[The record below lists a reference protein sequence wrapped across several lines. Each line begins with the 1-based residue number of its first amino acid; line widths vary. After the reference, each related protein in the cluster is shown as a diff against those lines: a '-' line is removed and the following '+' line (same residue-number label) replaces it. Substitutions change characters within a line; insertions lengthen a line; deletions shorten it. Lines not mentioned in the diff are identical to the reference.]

1 MAADGLEWFSA
12 GEKVE
17 TCEKGSVAHFV
28 SGGCSASDHCDA
40 CRQENST
47 ASDVEMN
54 TQNSQSAVTA
64 QGGPDYDTHGAGTGT
79 APRDNITENARGW

>member
-40 CRQENST
+40 CRQEKQYN
-47 ASDVEMN
+47 DEY
-54 TQNSQSAVTA
+54 
-64 QGGPDYDTHGAGTGT
+64 GEEY
-79 APRDNITENARGW
+79 TEL

>member
-28 SGGCSASDHCDA
+28 SGGGSASDHCDA
-40 CRQENST
+40 CRQGKT
-47 ASDVEMN
+47 V
-54 TQNSQSAVTA
+54 QRRIWRRI
-64 QGGPDYDTHGAGTGT
+64 H
-79 APRDNITENARGW
+79 RIARVQ

>member
-28 SGGCSASDHCDA
+28 SGGCSLLIIAMPA
-40 CRQENST
+40 
-47 ASDVEMN
+47 
-54 TQNSQSAVTA
+54 
-64 QGGPDYDTHGAGTGT
+64 AGKHVQ
-79 APRDNITENARGW
+79 RRIWRRIHRIVRVQ